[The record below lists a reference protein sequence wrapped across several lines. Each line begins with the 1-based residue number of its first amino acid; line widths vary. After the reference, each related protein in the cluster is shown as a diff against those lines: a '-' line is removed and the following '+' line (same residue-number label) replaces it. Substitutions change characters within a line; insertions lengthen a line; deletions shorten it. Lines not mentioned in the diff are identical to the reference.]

1 MKIIGNEDLYLNPTF
16 KALTDVI
23 ILRNAARETN
33 SDGNI
38 VATVEN
44 DHPKINVLT
53 CLAWL
58 QAGGEV
64 EELPLFIELTAA
76 KYAADVL
83 VGIPNRSVTDENGN
97 ETVLKWS
104 EWKRET
110 NTHQEISGKFYIMTN
125 ANISPAYLKAS
136 EFAVIYG
143 KAGYNLLTNAEY
155 AALLPQA

>member
-38 VATVEN
+38 VATVDN
-44 DHPKINVLT
+44 DHPKITVLT

-83 VGIPNRSVTDENGN
+83 VGIPNRLASDG

-104 EWKRET
+104 EWKQEN
-110 NTHQEISGKFYIMTN
+110 NTHVEIGGKFYIMTN